1 MTRTEI
7 NGVPGVPETALSDE
21 LLARLPEN
29 LAPAPWDVQCRGV
42 VWHGRGGRAAREAFA
57 PALRGSRARAS
68 IGGFVRYQTTPVG
81 PYDEIFGLVA
91 SAGTVWMAIEPARQ
105 IASTPESS
113 ALPVFPVLPTRSPD
127 VALRGV
133 RIGIVPS
140 AGHEPLPQ
148 GS

>member
-1 MTRTEI
+1 LY
-7 NGVPGVPETALSDE
+7 TAPLYASSAIPDWMPSCSSRAFAAASCRSIAATWPAFE
-21 LLARLPEN
+21 AAACLARSTAAL
-29 LAPAPWDVQCRGV
+29 DGMT
-42 VWHGRGGRAAREAFA
+42 GG
-57 PALRGSRARAS
+57 
-68 IGGFVRYQTTPVG
+68 
-81 PYDEIFGLVA
+81 FGLVA

-113 ALPVFPVLPTRSPD
+113 ALPVFPVLPTRPPD
-127 VALRGV
+127 VALEGV